1 MEKPTSLAFVKDDLI
16 RDVPDASLLI
26 DVGPGQPSFFNFL
39 ADNHQVLDH
48 LSKVV
53 QESFEIV
60 DLPEATVS
68 RRVLD

>member
-1 MEKPTSLAFVKDDLI
+1 MYQT
-16 RDVPDASLLI
+16 RSLLI